1 MSRRLIAL
9 GCILLAF
16 VAIAAQAPR
25 FAAAFRY
32 QLPTWANWK
41 AYSPY
46 PVNYLARLRMLDG
59 WDATA
64 GDGLNCSGFIS
75 NAHGVHFRKSYDYY
89 TNRFNDLTLLSDV
102 ESIHAVDE
110 SQLQPGDVAAF
121 EGDQLKIKGVHVA
134 AYLGSGI
141 WIDAD
146 GRRGTVATWQLRTKS
161 NRDTFFAGHV
171 RLYRWKAAAQF
182 APLAV
187 MSTLGKDNSSHE

>member
-16 VAIAAQAPR
+16 VAITAQAPR

-89 TNRFNDLTLLSDV
+89 TNRL
-102 ESIHAVDE
+102 
-110 SQLQPGDVAAF
+110 
-121 EGDQLKIKGVHVA
+121 
-134 AYLGSGI
+134 
-141 WIDAD
+141 
-146 GRRGTVATWQLRTKS
+146 
-161 NRDTFFAGHV
+161 DTFFAGHV